1 MGCLTF
7 GDVKFGSVELVEDDD
22 MEVRQTLVAMFAVA
36 MMASISVALA
46 QPGSIDKAYESSK
59 AAELES
65 VKLQLATRQDSRGI
79 GELTEA
85 ESALRRLRET
95 KTADQRAKIAAELDS
110 ALARLHLV
118 ADGVGLGK

>member
-1 MGCLTF
+1 
-7 GDVKFGSVELVEDDD
+7 
-22 MEVRQTLVAMFAVA
+22 MEIRQTLVAMFAVA
-36 MMASISVALA
+36 MLTSAAVALA
-46 QPGSIDKAYESSK
+46 QPAPIDKAYESSR

-95 KTADQRAKIAAELDS
+95 KVADQRAKIAAELDS

-118 ADGVGLGK
+118 ADGVGTGK

>member
-1 MGCLTF
+1 MR
-7 GDVKFGSVELVEDDD
+7 KFFHLAA
-22 MEVRQTLVAMFAVA
+22 LVALL
-36 MMASISVALA
+36 ALA
-46 QPGSIDKAYESSK
+46 PAAMAQGNAPIDKDYESSK

-79 GELTEA
+79 GEMTEA

-95 KTADQRAKIAAELDS
+95 KATDQRAKIAAELDS

-118 ADGVGLGK
+118 ADGVGAGK

>member
-1 MGCLTF
+1 M
-7 GDVKFGSVELVEDDD
+7 KIK
-22 MEVRQTLVAMFAVA
+22 QTLVAMMAVSMLVTA
-36 MMASISVALA
+36 AEALA
-46 QPGSIDKAYESSK
+46 QGGPVDKAYESTK

-65 VKLQLATRQDSRGI
+65 VKLQLATRQDSRAI

-95 KTADQRAKIAAELDS
+95 KAADQRAKIAAELDS

-118 ADGVGLGK
+118 ADGVGMGK

>member
-1 MGCLTF
+1 MRNPIHLAALAAF
-7 GDVKFGSVELVEDDD
+7 LA
-22 MEVRQTLVAMFAVA
+22 LAPVAM
-36 MMASISVALA
+36 A
-46 QPGSIDKAYESSK
+46 QGNGPIDKAYESSK

-95 KTADQRAKIAAELDS
+95 KAADQRAKISAELDS

-118 ADGVGLGK
+118 ADGVGAGK

>member
-1 MGCLTF
+1 
-7 GDVKFGSVELVEDDD
+7 
-22 MEVRQTLVAMFAVA
+22 MEIRRTLVAMFAVA
-36 MMASISVALA
+36 MMASVSVALA
-46 QPGSIDKAYESSK
+46 QTAPIDKAYESSK

-95 KTADQRAKIAAELDS
+95 KSADQRAKIAAELDS

-118 ADGVGLGK
+118 ADGVGTWR

>member
-1 MGCLTF
+1 MRIAIRL
-7 GDVKFGSVELVEDDD
+7 
-22 MEVRQTLVAMFAVA
+22 A
-36 MMASISVALA
+36 ALA
-46 QPGSIDKAYESSK
+46 AFLALAPAAMAQGSGPIDKAYESSK

-79 GELTEA
+79 GEVTEA

-95 KTADQRAKIAAELDS
+95 KAADQRAKIAAELDS

-118 ADGVGLGK
+118 ADGAGTGR

>member
-1 MGCLTF
+1 MTLG
-7 GDVKFGSVELVEDDD
+7 GVKTEAVNLMEDDD
-22 MEVRQTLVAMFAVA
+22 MEIRQTLVAMFAVA
-36 MMASISVALA
+36 MLTSAAVALA
-46 QPGSIDKAYESSK
+46 QPAPIDKAYESSR

-95 KTADQRAKIAAELDS
+95 KVADQRAKIAAELDS

-118 ADGVGLGK
+118 ADGVGTGK